1 MPQVIAGKDKGKVGE
16 VVKVFR
22 KGAKAG
28 RILVSDVN
36 LAKKHQK
43 PQPGSEE
50 EEGRII
56 LTEVPLHHSNVML
69 YSTKEEKV
77 SRVGKVIDPTTG
89 KKLRVLVKTGET
101 LAERLPQKQ
110 PKDDEGTSSD

>member
-43 PQPGSEE
+43 PQPGSE